1 MATRLYLPQ
10 GWAGDEARRQ
20 RAHIPKEIGFATKA
34 EIALALRE
42 EANRY
47 GVTHAWVT
55 GEAD

>member
-1 MATRLYLPQ
+1 MATRLYVPE
-10 GWAGDEARRQ
+10 GWAGDEERRK
-20 RAHIPKEIGFATKA
+20 RAHIPKDIGFATKA
-34 EIALALRE
+34 ERALARRE